1 MTCDLWNNVKTLSG
15 LIGQLVSVTGCS
27 GQQIYKGVLI
37 SADPVSKSVVLVS
50 KSADEE
56 LDQNDVLKSEISK
69 TKSYNLQ
76 IIPWVDL
83 KTITVQDKTS
93 NSNDEDLDTSNFRNN
108 FLKSLFTDNTNNKC
122 FNENIADLTNRKS
135 AVKEYLEKHQLS
147 VKEDTNRNLIVHD
160 LVTIV
165 SPYMSVNCEGTNQI
179 VLDRI
184 RNLITQLD
192 SNTK

>member
-1 MTCDLWNNVKTLSG
+1 M
-15 LIGQLVSVTGCS
+15 
-27 GQQIYKGVLI
+27 
-37 SADPVSKSVVLVS
+37 S

-56 LDQNDVLKSEISK
+56 LDQNDVLKREISK

-83 KTITVQDKTS
+83 KTITIQDKTS

-108 FLKSLFTDNTNNKC
+108 FLKSLFTDNTNKKC
-122 FNENIADLTNRKS
+122 FNENIADITNRKS
-135 AVKEYLEKHQLS
+135 AVKGYLEKHQLS

>member
-37 SADPVSKSVVLVS
+37 SADPVSKSVVIVS

-56 LDQNDVLKSEISK
+56 FDQNDVLKSEINK
-69 TKSYNLQ
+69 TESYNLQ
-76 IIPWVDL
+76 LIPWVDL

-93 NSNDEDLDTSNFRNN
+93 NSNDEDLDTSNFRIS
-108 FLKSLFTDNTNNKC
+108 FLKSLFTDNTNNKY
-122 FNENIADLTNRKS
+122 FDENIADLTNRKT
-135 AVKEYLEKHQLS
+135 AVKGYLEKHQLS

-184 RNLITQLD
+184 RNLITQLH

>member
-1 MTCDLWNNVKTLSG
+1 M
-15 LIGQLVSVTGCS
+15 
-27 GQQIYKGVLI
+27 
-37 SADPVSKSVVLVS
+37 S
-50 KSADEE
+50 KSAGEE
-56 LDQNDVLKSEISK
+56 FDQNDVLKSEINK

-83 KTITVQDKTS
+83 ETITVQDNKPST
-93 NSNDEDLDTSNFRNN
+93 SNDEYLDTSNFRIS
-108 FLKSLFTDNTNNKC
+108 FLNSLFTDNTSNKC
-122 FNENIADLTNRKS
+122 FDENIADLKDRKS
-135 AVKEYLEKHQLS
+135 AVKGYLEKHQLS
-147 VKEDTNRNLIVHD
+147 VKEDTNQNLIVHD

-184 RNLITQLD
+184 RNLITQLH

>member
-1 MTCDLWNNVKTLSG
+1 M
-15 LIGQLVSVTGCS
+15 
-27 GQQIYKGVLI
+27 
-37 SADPVSKSVVLVS
+37 S

-56 LDQNDVLKSEISK
+56 FDQNDVLKSEINK
-69 TKSYNLQ
+69 TESYNLQ
-76 IIPWVDL
+76 LIPWVDL

-93 NSNDEDLDTSNFRNN
+93 NSNDEDLDTSNFRIS
-108 FLKSLFTDNTNNKC
+108 FLKSLFTDNTNNKY
-122 FNENIADLTNRKS
+122 FDENIADLTNRKT
-135 AVKEYLEKHQLS
+135 AVKGYLEKHQLS
-147 VKEDTNRNLIVHD
+147 VKEDTNQNLIVHD

-184 RNLITQLD
+184 RKLIIQLD